1 MKIKNLLIYL
11 STLLL
16 LNLNAEK
23 YVMEIPKKTYE
34 DRIQIKEVEDV
45 EKTEIICK
53 SPAFLSLDGKE
64 CISYNWT
71 HNWSGYGQSYKNNND
86 NITILN
92 AIDGNIETTTELFSA
107 AYSNSRVYSIFIP
120 DKIIENKR
128 ITIHWQD
135 YITGGYGNRAHYQIF
150 YKDKSNADKKILN
163 NSSYYSDSNWTDR
176 SITFDVSTAS
186 SIYLWAK
193 DIGKG
198 SPRFKWKEVVIEN
211 IPNS

>member
-45 EKTEIICK
+45 EKIEIICK
-53 SPAFLSLDGKE
+53 SPDFLSLDGKE
-64 CISYNWT
+64 CISYNWSHT
-71 HNWSGYGQSYKNNND
+71 WNGYGTRNNN
-86 NITILN
+86 NNNTTILK
-92 AIDGNIETTTELFSA
+92 AIDGDIETSTEFFSA
-107 AYSNSRVYSIFIP
+107 AHSNSRVYSIFTPNNVI
-120 DKIIENKR
+120 KNKR

-150 YKDKSNADKKILN
+150 YKNQSNADVKILN
-163 NSSYYSDSNWTDR
+163 DSSYYSDSNWTDR
-176 SITFDVSTAS
+176 SVTFDVSFAS
-186 SIYLWAK
+186 SIYLWAR

-198 SPRFKWKEVVIEN
+198 SPRFKWKEIVIEN